1 MIPKSLV
8 DTWLAKKDVAAGFKL
23 WLDEFCEG
31 YGGVHEAEAPAGQCP
46 GGGKRR
52 SGAAAD
58 LTLSPLKKLK
68 VLFSSMMCAFFPE
81 RAADVILCSGI
92 PVLFPGSN
100 CKCYVGGHR
109 SLFQSSD

>member
-1 MIPKSLV
+1 MIPKTLV
-8 DTWLAKKDVAAGFKL
+8 DTWLAKKDVAAGFKM
-23 WLDEFCEG
+23 WLDEFCEE
-31 YGGVHEAEAPAGQCP
+31 YSVQEADAPNGQLP
-46 GGGKRR
+46 AGGKRR
-52 SGAAAD
+52 GAAD
-58 LTLSPLKKLK
+58 LSLSPLKKAK

-81 RAADVILCSGI
+81 RAADVIFCSGI